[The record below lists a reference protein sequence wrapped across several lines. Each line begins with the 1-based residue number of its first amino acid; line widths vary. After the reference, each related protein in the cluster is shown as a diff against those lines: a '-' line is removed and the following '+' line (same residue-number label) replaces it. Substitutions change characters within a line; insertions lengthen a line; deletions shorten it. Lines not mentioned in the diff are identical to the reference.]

1 MVNKLIGALIVVVL
15 GLALLPLVADTV
27 ATLTQ
32 APEVGPPEVVAGVF
46 YDTTVGTLIQAIPIL
61 YVIMIVVGVTG
72 YFYLTRK

>member
-32 APEVGPPEVVAGVF
+32 APEVVAGIF